1 MAYDSTL
8 LATANGTM
16 GNTMVNY
23 RTTLDNN
30 NEIPLAYAPPCPTRC
45 TPLSLSKHLSLG
57 HPSTCTVP
65 QPLTKEIPRPALPSP
80 SSVNSPFSPRPPPP
94 TSVYPYYVNLK
105 LGSQKQVF
113 SMALNLA
120 VPDTSVPCDCL
131 HCGSMPPS
139 AHPPTHPRA
148 TFPGE
153 SEGDNR
159 LAVWECGREI
169 QSVFEGF
176 STTTSKPFTM
186 LSSTTLKYISCS
198 DQRCQTGM
206 DTTGWAGPLDYY
218 ESDFDANSYLQ
229 SVGQVMED
237 TVYLT
242 APDGT
247 EVNRSIILGMYQLGH
262 LGMQGWMYGSWS
274 AGGVL
279 GLGWYSPFMQQL
291 TGPNDPTTVA
301 LCLEATPTDETGWD
315 DQMPLQTGSSHLTI
329 GATGLPAG
337 ASYAKM

>member
-1 MAYDSTL
+1 MAFSYHGSSPCLLVSLLLLSLTVVRVHARHGPEIAVADAQPHSRNIPTEDHVTNSHRRQAQSPEVGASGERQHDASASSSREGGTARTTGTGSNDGAAESIAEWKRRSAEAGAHFFPLQRAEDAPSRDELHRRILMGNGLRDKGGSGKASQKKGFPLPLMAYDSTL

-30 NEIPLAYAPPCPTRC
+30 NEIPLA
-45 TPLSLSKHLSLG
+45 
-57 HPSTCTVP
+57 
-65 QPLTKEIPRPALPSP
+65 
-80 SSVNSPFSPRPPPP
+80 
-94 TSVYPYYVNLK
+94 VYPYYVNLK

-176 STTTSKPFTM
+176 SVTESGSECERVCSASTTTSKPFTM

-206 DTTGWAGPLDYY
+206 DTTYGC
-218 ESDFDANSYLQ
+218 S
-229 SVGQVMED
+229 
-237 TVYLT
+237 
-242 APDGT
+242 T
-247 EVNRSIILGMYQLGH
+247 EGYPNYIN
-262 LGMQGWMYGSWS
+262 
-274 AGGVL
+274 
-279 GLGWYSPFMQQL
+279 F
-291 TGPNDPTTVA
+291 TG
-301 LCLEATPTDETGWD
+301 
-315 DQMPLQTGSSHLTI
+315 
-329 GATGLPAG
+329 
-337 ASYAKM
+337 